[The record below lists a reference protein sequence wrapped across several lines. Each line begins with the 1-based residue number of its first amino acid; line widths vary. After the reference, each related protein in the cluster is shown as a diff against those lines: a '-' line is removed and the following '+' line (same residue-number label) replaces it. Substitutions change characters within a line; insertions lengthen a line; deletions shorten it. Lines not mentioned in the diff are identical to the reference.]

1 MVQKSWQSTDP
12 VPSGFTV
19 EGVTKLCDEH
29 LAKAKKLTDGIRALK
44 DAPDEML
51 TWEVTFGALD
61 DAILALELASTVP
74 SLMHMTHPDA
84 AVREAA
90 AQAEPKVSEFV
101 TGLFLDKDLA
111 DVFKRFAAAHPEL
124 EGVRKKFIE
133 ETLRDYRR
141 NGLELAPDGQKRL
154 RELNDE
160 LTTLGQEFEA
170 NIASSLAWIDV
181 KPEALDGLPE
191 SFLASHLPAEASAQ
205 AGPAGENG
213 LVRITTAYPDYKPF
227 MRFAKDREAAKRL
240 YVVYNTRAQ
249 DTNLPI
255 LDRVLSLRKE
265 KATLLGYKTWAHYV
279 LETRMAKDPD
289 TVFAFLAGSHASLKP
304 KAKEE
309 FVQYGRESIPASDA
323 MFYEELVQRRDY
335 AFDSSALSEYFEFS
349 SVERGLLDTMS
360 RLFGIEFHEVNAP
373 AWHEEIRCLDV
384 LDAGKP
390 LGRIF
395 LDLHPRDNK
404 YSHAAVFGIRN
415 ARRLSDG
422 SRLLPLC
429 SLVCNFPRKGG
440 LLSHEDVVT
449 LFHEFGHALHKI
461 MYQGE
466 LSSLGGLNVAR
477 DFVEA
482 PSQMLEEWAWD
493 RESLDRFARHHKTGA
508 PIPDEL
514 YSAMVKAR
522 HFGEAIATER
532 QLFLAMLDMTYHTKE
547 PGFDASAVLRDL
559 HEEYSPFDFIEG
571 TQFQACFGHLMG
583 YDAGYYGYQW
593 ALAIARDLLTRFET
607 EGMMNQKTAA
617 EYRERVLAKGANE
630 EEGEMVRAFLGRPSN
645 DEAYKRYLGVVV

>member
-1 MVQKSWQSTDP
+1 
-12 VPSGFTV
+12 
-19 EGVTKLCDEH
+19 
-29 LAKAKKLTDGIRALK
+29 
-44 DAPDEML
+44 
-51 TWEVTFGALD
+51 
-61 DAILALELASTVP
+61 
-74 SLMHMTHPDA
+74 MHMTHPDA

-90 AQAEPKVSEFV
+90 AKAEPKVNEFV

-111 DVFKRFAAAHPEL
+111 EVFKRFAAAHPEI
-124 EGVRKKFIE
+124 EGARKKFIE

-141 NGLELAPDGQKRL
+141 NGLDLPSDDQKRL

-160 LTTLGQEFEA
+160 LTKLGQEFEA

-181 KPEALDGLPE
+181 KPEQLEGLPE
-191 SFLASHLPAEASAQ
+191 SFLTSHP
-205 AGPAGENG
+205 PGENG

-240 YVVYNTRAQ
+240 YIVYNARAQ

-255 LDRVLSLRKE
+255 LDRVLTLRKE

-279 LETRMAKDPD
+279 LETRMAKDPE
-289 TVFAFLAGSHASLKP
+289 TVFAFLDGVHASLKL

-309 FVQYGRESIPASDA
+309 FAQYGRESIPASDA

-349 SVERGLLDTMS
+349 SVERGLLETMS
-360 RLFGIEFHEVNAP
+360 QLFDIEFREADVT
-373 AWHEEIRCLDV
+373 AWHEEVRCLDV
-384 LDAGKP
+384 IDAGKP
-390 LGRIF
+390 LGRIY

-466 LSSLGGLNVAR
+466 LSSHGGLNVAR

-482 PSQMLEEWAWD
+482 PSQMLEEWAWN
-493 RESLDRFARHHKTGA
+493 RTSLDRFARHHKTGA

-514 YSAMVKAR
+514 YTAMVKAR

-532 QLFLAMLDMTYHTKE
+532 QMFLASLDMAYHSKD
-547 PGFDASAVLRDL
+547 PGFDTSAVLREL
-559 HEEYSPFDFIEG
+559 HKEYSPFQFIDG
-571 TQFQACFGHLMG
+571 TYFQACFGHLMG

-593 ALAIARDLLTRFET
+593 ALSIARDLLTRFET
-607 EGMMNQKTAA
+607 EGMMHQKTAS
-617 EYRERVLAKGANE
+617 EYRERVLAKGATR
-630 EEGEMVRAFLGRPSN
+630 EEGEMVEAFLGRPSR
-645 DEAYKRYLGVVV
+645 DEAYKRYLGVDA